1 MTRRTVTLLTPHAL
15 DQVRTRL
22 SAAIDHPLNLTGGRP
37 VRGRVGPYTAW
48 LYQRRPINNAF
59 QTVFSLVLEP
69 QDERQGDGVILH
81 GVSDIGAFGR
91 VLLGLMTL
99 MLVGVAI
106 TARHELGAA
115 SAIPWLIAGA
125 GAFGVGVIY
134 AVGRAMAAGEHD
146 FLVRFLIQTLDAR
159 VIQTPRDD

>member
-1 MTRRTVTLLTPHAL
+1 
-15 DQVRTRL
+15 
-22 SAAIDHPLNLTGGRP
+22 
-37 VRGRVGPYTAW
+37 
-48 LYQRRPINNAF
+48 
-59 QTVFSLVLEP
+59 
-69 QDERQGDGVILH
+69 
-81 GVSDIGAFGR
+81 
-91 VLLGLMTL
+91 MTL

-106 TARHELGAA
+106 MARHELGAA

-125 GAFGVGVIY
+125 GAVGVGLIY